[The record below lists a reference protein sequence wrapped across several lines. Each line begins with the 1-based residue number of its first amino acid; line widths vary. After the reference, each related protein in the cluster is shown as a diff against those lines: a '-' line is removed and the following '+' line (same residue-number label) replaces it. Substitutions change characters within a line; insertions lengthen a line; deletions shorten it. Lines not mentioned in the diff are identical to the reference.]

1 MAVHIYPK
9 QIRGRIYY
17 YAQCSWREKID
28 RTDTGKAKGSGPSR
42 VRSETTYLGSAES
55 ILARLSRTLDP
66 LEVRHRDFGF
76 VAAVYQTAVE
86 MGLVELL
93 KEHMPGQR
101 YGIERWLYFLLPIIN
116 RLQHAT
122 SKQKM
127 GQWAAKTVLP
137 DLLDFDPKRLDS
149 QSFWYATDDIISERK
164 LRQRRKDDP
173 TLDDDLFVGLDD
185 ATFVTIEKTLVANLQ
200 QQFAIDGP
208 LLLYDTTNFF
218 TYIEEP
224 VRSRLARTGHNKDS
238 HHHLRQVGLA
248 LCVDKEWGLP
258 LFHRLYRGN
267 SHDSKTFAAVVN
279 DLIAA
284 MKEGFAQVEDLVLVL
299 DKGNNSQENFARL
312 QEDQVRWVGSLA
324 PTHYPDLME
333 LPREAYERR
342 CEHYRYYRCQRQVM
356 GVECTLV
363 VTYNEKLRR
372 KQEHSLHNG
381 IAKLEQ
387 QIREKWATYKRP
399 PQTLPKGIISLIKES
414 RYGDCILTACGDRA
428 PVFTTNEITLTRRQ
442 KNFGK
447 NLLFSSDL
455 EAEAGWIITQY
466 QAKDRIE
473 DDFKLLKDPE
483 LIRWRPSRHWTDTK
497 LRAFGFCCVMALLLI
512 RVMEL
517 KVCRAGLR
525 MSPAVLKEELADLRE
540 IIMVYDPKT
549 AETKVSAR
557 SSIQQRLWDLF
568 DLGSLETQLT
578 GH

>member
-1 MAVHIYPK
+1 
-9 QIRGRIYY
+9 
-17 YAQCSWREKID
+17 
-28 RTDTGKAKGSGPSR
+28 

-173 TLDDDLFVGLDD
+173 TLDDELFVGLDD

-333 LPREAYERR
+333 LPREAYEGR

-387 QIREKWATYKRP
+387 QIRE
-399 PQTLPKGIISLIKES
+399 
-414 RYGDCILTACGDRA
+414 
-428 PVFTTNEITLTRRQ
+428 
-442 KNFGK
+442 
-447 NLLFSSDL
+447 
-455 EAEAGWIITQY
+455 
-466 QAKDRIE
+466 
-473 DDFKLLKDPE
+473 
-483 LIRWRPSRHWTDTK
+483 
-497 LRAFGFCCVMALLLI
+497 
-512 RVMEL
+512 
-517 KVCRAGLR
+517 
-525 MSPAVLKEELADLRE
+525 
-540 IIMVYDPKT
+540 
-549 AETKVSAR
+549 
-557 SSIQQRLWDLF
+557 
-568 DLGSLETQLT
+568 
-578 GH
+578 